1 MGKIRNITLLL
12 VAVIMLMGCAA
23 SRKTEGSRSE
33 ERRDST
39 VAIVK
44 GSVTKSETRADSST
58 VTVTDE
64 NHTFGTMTDK
74 GSNEE
79 NITERV
85 TESTDA
91 QGNKTTT
98 TDRTIHRKGDY
109 ERNATYEAQLKYQ
122 EEIMTRMQHTIDS
135 LVLSN
140 KFNVGTYWAKK
151 DSTGV
156 EKEKNTKEIKDTSF
170 EDFMWKALKELAFWA
185 FVLLYILGFL
195 SWLKDKTEE
204 WLKSQSSRK

>member
-1 MGKIRNITLLL
+1 MGNIRNIMLWLM
-12 VAVIMLMGCAA
+12 AVIMLMGCAA

-39 VAIVK
+39 VAVITDSVK
-44 GSVTKSETRADSST
+44 KSDVKTDST
-58 VTVTDE
+58 VSITTDE
-64 NHTFGTMTDK
+64 SHTSGTMSEK
-74 GSNEE
+74 GRGEE
-79 NITERV
+79 TIQERV

-109 ERNATYEAQLKYQ
+109 ERNSSYEERLKHQ
-122 EEIMTRMQHTIDS
+122 ESVISRMQHTIDS

-140 KFNVGTYWAKK
+140 RLNVGTHWAKK

-156 EKEKNTKEIKDTSF
+156 VKEKNTKDIKDTSF
-170 EDFMWKALKELAFWA
+170 ESFMWKALKELAFWA
-185 FVLLYILGFL
+185 FVLLYILGLL

-204 WLKSQSSRK
+204 WLNSRNSRK

>member
-1 MGKIRNITLLL
+1 MLWLL
-12 VAVIMLMGCAA
+12 AVITFASCTA
-23 SRKTEGSRSE
+23 SRKVEQGSSE
-33 ERRDST
+33 QQRDSVVSVVMDS
-39 VAIVK
+39 VA
-44 GSVTKSETRADSST
+44 KSEARMDSNAVSI
-58 VTVTDE
+58 TDE
-64 NHTFGTMTDK
+64 SHTTGTMTDK

-79 NITERV
+79 TISERV

-109 ERNATYEAQLKYQ
+109 ERNVTYEARLKHQ
-122 EEIMTRMQHTIDS
+122 EEIMARMQHTIDS

-140 KFNVGTYWAKK
+140 KLNVGTHWAKK
-151 DSTGV
+151 DSTNV
-156 EKEKNTKEIKDTSF
+156 TKEKNTKKIKDTSF